1 MKMEKLFA
9 GIGIVTLVTPIAC
22 FTAGV
27 IFTAVANA
35 KSPEVAKALEE
46 VKKRLSSSSNDGED
60 KEYIPPVYKED
71 DEALKH
77 AKELADEIQAE
88 EIIKEFGRDF
98 PDSYNSDIVKNIFNH
113 N

>member
-1 MKMEKLFA
+1 MKMKNLA

-35 KSPEVAKALEE
+35 KSPEVAKVLEE
-46 VKKRLSSSSNDGED
+46 IKKRLSNSNSNNDEN

-88 EIIKEFGRDF
+88 EIIKEFERDF
-98 PDSYNSDIVKNIFNH
+98 PALLQ
-113 N
+113 

>member
-1 MKMEKLFA
+1 MKMKNFA

-35 KSPEVAKALEE
+35 KNPEVAKALEE
-46 VKKRLSSSSNDGED
+46 IKKRLSSSNNDEN
-60 KEYIPPVYKED
+60 KEYIPSVHKEE

-98 PDSYNSDIVKNIFNH
+98 PDSYNSDIVENIFNP

>member
-9 GIGIVTLVTPIAC
+9 GIGIVTFVTPIAC

-35 KSPEVAKALEE
+35 KSPEVAKAMEE
-46 VKKRLSSSSNDGED
+46 IKKRLSSSNNEEN
-60 KEYIPPVYKED
+60 KEYIPSAHKED

-98 PDSYNSDIVKNIFNH
+98 PDSYNNDIIEKIFNH

>member
-1 MKMEKLFA
+1 MKMKNLFA

-46 VKKRLSSSSNDGED
+46 IKKRLSSSNDYKD
-60 KEYIPPVYKED
+60 KEYIPPVHKED

-88 EIIKEFGRDF
+88 EIIKEFERNF
-98 PDSYNSDIVKNIFNH
+98 PDSYNSDIVENIFNH

>member
-1 MKMEKLFA
+1 MKMKNLFA
-9 GIGIVTLVTPIAC
+9 GIGLVTLVTPIAC
-22 FTAGV
+22 FTAGI

-46 VKKRLSSSSNDGED
+46 IKKRLSSSKDE
-60 KEYIPPVYKED
+60 EYIPSVHKED

-88 EIIKEFGRDF
+88 EIIKEFGKDF
-98 PDSYNSDIVKNIFNH
+98 LDSYNCDIVEKIFNH
-113 N
+113 D

>member
-1 MKMEKLFA
+1 MKMKNLA

-35 KSPEVAKALEE
+35 KSPEVAKALEKI
-46 VKKRLSSSSNDGED
+46 KKRLSSSNNDEN
-60 KEYIPPVYKED
+60 KEYIPSVQED

-88 EIIKEFGRDF
+88 KIIKEFGRDF
-98 PDSYNSDIVKNIFNH
+98 PDSYNSDIVENIFNH
-113 N
+113 K

>member
-1 MKMEKLFA
+1 MKMKNLFA

-22 FTAGV
+22 FTAGI

-46 VKKRLSSSSNDGED
+46 IKKRLSSSNDDEN
-60 KEYIPPVYKED
+60 KEYISSVHKED

-88 EIIKEFGRDF
+88 EIIKEFGKDF
-98 PDSYNSDIVKNIFNH
+98 PDSYSCDIVEKIFNH
-113 N
+113 D